1 MRPRAACLVIS
12 AVFALCAPARA
23 LIEQLSDRDVAR
35 AFAVAN
41 SDDTQR
47 ARFHHAYVVAV
58 TDPAI
63 ELIDVITELRR
74 FVLAAE
80 EELKAGNWMLA
91 RGGYDAKGRSLRD
104 LLRPK
109 MGQVAIRAR
118 LRFHPQN
125 VYVTLPPVDVLLGE
139 PTLLA
144 METLRTPHVDA
155 APQRGDRD
163 VISGA
168 TIEAAFNAPSIANR
182 ALPVRVV
189 VDGKE
194 LVRVVVDFARVE

>member
-1 MRPRAACLVIS
+1 MVS
-12 AVFALCAPARA
+12 ALFVLCAPARA

-35 AFAVAN
+35 AYEVAN
-41 SDDTQR
+41 SGDTQR
-47 ARFHHAYVVAV
+47 ARFHQAYVIAV

-91 RGGYDAKGRSLRD
+91 RGGYDAKGRSLKD
-104 LLRPK
+104 LLRSK
-109 MGQVAIRAR
+109 MGHVAIRAR
-118 LRFHPQN
+118 LRFHPLN
-125 VYVTLPPVDVLLGE
+125 VYVTLPSVDVLLGE

-144 METLRTPHVDA
+144 LETLRTPHVDP

-168 TIEAAFNAPSIANR
+168 TIEATFNAPSIANR

-194 LVRVVVDFARVE
+194 VVRVVVDFARIE